1 MLRSQLSRNIND
13 NSDKLVAV
21 TSAVKAL
28 YTAVFKLKYRS
39 ALSACGYVVFNLA
52 VKSRNLKFAA
62 ESCRREAYMHLNP
75 NIVAVTLEYR
85 VRTYVYRDAK
95 ITCRAAVC
103 ALVALTARIYNLT
116 VVNTRRNINGERC
129 GLTNSSRAV
138 TFFAGRV
145 NNRTFSVTL
154 RTGFLS
160 LKTYRTEFSAK
171 M

>member
-1 MLRSQLSRNIND
+1 
-13 NSDKLVAV
+13 
-21 TSAVKAL
+21 
-28 YTAVFKLKYRS
+28 
-39 ALSACGYVVFNLA
+39 
-52 VKSRNLKFAA
+52 
-62 ESCRREAYMHLNP
+62 MHLNP

-95 ITCRAAVC
+95 IACRATVC

-138 TFFAGRV
+138 TFLQGESIIVPFPLHFGQA
-145 NNRTFSVTL
+145 FE
-154 RTGFLS
+154 FE
-160 LKTYRTEFSAK
+160 TYRTEFSAR